1 MGEDIKNQLD
11 ELKQLVHDIKLAISG
26 DEDKG
31 IQGIVQRQRRQEKRL
46 KTVEY
51 TVIGAI
57 VILAVT
63 NEVARDIVLSL
74 LK

>member
-1 MGEDIKNQLD
+1 MGEDIKVQLD

-57 VILAVT
+57 VVLAVT

>member
-1 MGEDIKNQLD
+1 MSEDIKVQLD

-51 TVIGAI
+51 TVIVAI

>member
-1 MGEDIKNQLD
+1 MGEDIKVQLD

>member
-1 MGEDIKNQLD
+1 MGEDIKVQLD
-11 ELKQLVHDIKLAISG
+11 ELKQLVHAIKLAISG